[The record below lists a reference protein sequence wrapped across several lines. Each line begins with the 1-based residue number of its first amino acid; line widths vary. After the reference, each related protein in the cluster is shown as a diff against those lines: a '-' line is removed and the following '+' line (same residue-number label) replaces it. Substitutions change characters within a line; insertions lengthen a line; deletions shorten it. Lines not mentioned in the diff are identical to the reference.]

1 MRAIRKQPKNKYAS
15 SVLGKAFKKERN
27 MKRRTFLKSAG
38 VVTVLV
44 VGTHVFWRIC
54 DRGVFSTGQ
63 GAAYEPWKNWRSG
76 KSEGSLT
83 LVRAAILAANP
94 HDTQPWL
101 FRVSASRIEMF
112 ADPNRRIGA
121 IDPYLREMHIGLGCA
136 LENLLLAAD
145 ANGYSYHLSLLPEP
159 SNPNYVASI
168 DLSPGPTFASDLYK
182 AIPDRHTN
190 RGAYVKE
197 KPVSSTVLDQL
208 KSLGKNEPDVK
219 LFWFATEAERLR
231 VGDLIIQA
239 TEAIIA
245 DQEQSHDSAAWF
257 RYTWKDLQQYRDG
270 ITLDATGSPW
280 HIRALAKVLPP
291 QSPEKNDQFW
301 LKTVK
306 EVSVATASAFGL
318 LAVRNQGDRS
328 QMMRCGR
335 IWQRMHLW
343 ATVQGVAMQPLNQM
357 PERAAREEVLH
368 IQPQFGKVLQELT
381 GGSEWQALMV
391 FRTGYPTTAALPSPR
406 RSIEEVIVQ

>member
-1 MRAIRKQPKNKYAS
+1 
-15 SVLGKAFKKERN
+15 
-27 MKRRTFLKSAG
+27 MKRRTFLKTAG

-44 VGTHVFWRIC
+44 VGTSVFWYIS

-63 GAAYEPWKNWRSG
+63 GAAYEPWKNWRSD
-76 KSEGSLT
+76 KSEGSLR

-101 FRVSASRIEMF
+101 FRVSESRIEMF
-112 ADPNRRIGA
+112 ADPNRHIGT
-121 IDPYLREMHIGLGCA
+121 IDPYLQEMHIGLGCA

-145 ANGYSYHLSLLPEP
+145 ANGYSYNLSLLPEK
-159 SNPNYVASI
+159 SNPNHVARI
-168 DLSPGPTFASDLYK
+168 DLSDGQAFESELYR

-197 KPVSSTVLDQL
+197 KQVSATVLDQL
-208 KSLGKNEPDVK
+208 KSLGNNETDVK
-219 LFWFATEAERLR
+219 LFWFATEPERHH

-245 DQEQSHDSAAWF
+245 DREQSADSASWF
-257 RYTWKDLQQYRDG
+257 RATWKDLQHYRDG

-280 HIRALAKVLPP
+280 YARALAKVLPP

-306 EVSVATASAFGL
+306 EISVATASAFGI

-335 IWQRMHLW
+335 VWQRMHLW
-343 ATVQGVAMQPLNQM
+343 ATGQGIAMQPLNQM
-357 PERAAREEVLH
+357 PERAAREEVLG
-368 IQPQFGKVLQELT
+368 IQPQFGNVLKELT

-391 FRTGYPTTAALPSPR
+391 FRIGYPTTKALLSPR

>member
-1 MRAIRKQPKNKYAS
+1 
-15 SVLGKAFKKERN
+15 

-44 VGTHVFWRIC
+44 VGTSIFWYIS

-63 GAAYEPWKNWRSG
+63 GAAYEPWKNWRVG
-76 KSEGSLT
+76 KSEGSLI

-101 FRVSASRIEMF
+101 FRVSESHIEMF

-145 ANGYSYHLSLLPEP
+145 ANGYSYHLSLLPEQ
-159 SNPNYVASI
+159 SNPNYVARI
-168 DLSPGPTFASDLYK
+168 DLSPGQAFESDLYRV
-182 AIPDRHTN
+182 IPDRHTN
-190 RGAYVKE
+190 RGAYIKE
-197 KPVSSTVLDQL
+197 KPVSSKILDQL
-208 KSLGKNEPDVK
+208 KSLGNNETDVK
-219 LFWFATEAERLR
+219 LLWFATEAERHH

-245 DQEQSHDSAAWF
+245 DQEQSHDSAKWF
-257 RYTWKDLQQYRDG
+257 RSTWKDLQQYRDG

-280 HIRALAKVLPP
+280 YTRALAKVLPP

-306 EVSVATASAFGL
+306 EVSVATASAFGI
-318 LAVRNQGDRS
+318 LAIRNHSDRS

-335 IWQRMHLW
+335 MWQRMHLW

-357 PERAAREEVLH
+357 PERAAREEALG
-368 IQPQFGKVLQELT
+368 IQPQFGNVLQELT
-381 GGSEWQALMV
+381 GGSQWQALMV
-391 FRTGYPTTAALPSPR
+391 FRTGYPTTEALLSPR
-406 RSIEEVIVQ
+406 RSIEEVIIQ

>member
-1 MRAIRKQPKNKYAS
+1 
-15 SVLGKAFKKERN
+15 

-44 VGTHVFWRIC
+44 VGTDVFWHIF

-101 FRVSASRIEMF
+101 FRVSESRIELF
-112 ADPNRRIGA
+112 ADLNRRIGA

-145 ANGYSYHLSLLPEP
+145 ANGYSYHLSLLPEQ
-159 SNPNYVASI
+159 SNPNYVARI
-168 DLSPGPTFASDLYK
+168 DLSPGPTSESDLYR

-190 RGAYVKE
+190 RGAYIKE
-197 KPVSSTVLDQL
+197 KPVSAKILEQL
-208 KSLGKNEPDVK
+208 KSLGSDETDVK
-219 LFWFATEAERLR
+219 LFWFATAAERHQ

-245 DQEQSHDSAAWF
+245 DREQSDDSAKWF
-257 RYTWKDLQQYRDG
+257 RSTWKDLNHYRDG

-280 HIRALAKVLPP
+280 YTRALAKVLPP

-306 EVSVATASAFGL
+306 EVSVATASAFGI
-318 LAVRNQGDRS
+318 LAVRDHRDRA

-335 IWQRMHLW
+335 MWQRMHLW
-343 ATVQGVAMQPLNQM
+343 ATGQGVAMQPLNQM
-357 PERAAREEVLH
+357 PERAAREEVLG
-368 IQPQFGKVLQELT
+368 IQPQLGNILQELT

-391 FRTGYPTTAALPSPR
+391 FRTGYPTTAALLSPR
-406 RSIEEVIVQ
+406 RSIEEVIVH

>member
-1 MRAIRKQPKNKYAS
+1 
-15 SVLGKAFKKERN
+15 
-27 MKRRTFLKSAG
+27 MKRRTFLKTAG

-44 VGTHVFWRIC
+44 VGTSVFLHLS

-101 FRVSASRIEMF
+101 FRVSESRIEMF
-112 ADPNRRIGA
+112 ADPIRRIGT
-121 IDPYLREMHIGLGCA
+121 IDPYLREMYVGLGCA

-145 ANGYSYHLSLLPEP
+145 ANGYSYHLSLLPEQ
-159 SNPNYVASI
+159 SNPNYVARI
-168 DLSPGPTFASDLYK
+168 DLSTGQASESDLYR

-197 KPVSSTVLDQL
+197 KQVSSTVLEQL
-208 KSLGKNEPDVK
+208 KSLGNNEIDVK
-219 LFWFATEAERLR
+219 LFWFATEAERHH

-245 DQEQSHDSAAWF
+245 DREQSRDSAKWF
-257 RYTWKDLQQYRDG
+257 RATWKDLNHYRDG

-280 HIRALAKVLPP
+280 YTRALAKVLPP

-306 EVSVATASAFGL
+306 EVSIATASAFGI
-318 LAVRNQGDRS
+318 LAVRDRS
-328 QMMRCGR
+328 DRAQMLRCGR
-335 IWQRMHLW
+335 IWQRIHLW
-343 ATVQGVAMQPLNQM
+343 ATVQGLAMQPLNQM
-357 PERAAREEVLH
+357 PERATREEVLG
-368 IQPQFGKVLQELT
+368 IQPQFGNVLQELT

-391 FRTGYPTTAALPSPR
+391 FRTGYPTTEALLSPR
-406 RSIEEVIVQ
+406 RSIEQVIVQ

>member
-1 MRAIRKQPKNKYAS
+1 
-15 SVLGKAFKKERN
+15 

-44 VGTHVFWRIC
+44 VGTSVFWHIS
-54 DRGVFSTGQ
+54 DRGIFSTGQ

-101 FRVSASRIEMF
+101 FRVSESRIEMF
-112 ADPNRRIGA
+112 ADPNRRIGT
-121 IDPYLREMHIGLGCA
+121 IDPYLREMYIGLGCA

-145 ANGYSYHLSLLPEP
+145 ANGYSYHLSLLPEQ
-159 SNPNYVASI
+159 SNPNYVARI
-168 DLSPGPTFASDLYK
+168 DLSTGQASESDLYR

-197 KPVSSTVLDQL
+197 RQVSATVLEQL
-208 KSLGKNEPDVK
+208 KSLGNNETDVK
-219 LFWFATEAERLR
+219 LFWFATEAERHH

-245 DQEQSHDSAAWF
+245 DREQSRDSAKWF
-257 RYTWKDLQQYRDG
+257 RATWKDLNHYRDG

-280 HIRALAKVLPP
+280 YTRALAKVLPP

-306 EVSVATASAFGL
+306 EVSVATASAFGI
-318 LAVRNQGDRS
+318 LAVRNRSDRA
-328 QMMRCGR
+328 QMLRCGR
-335 IWQRMHLW
+335 IWQRIHLW
-343 ATVQGVAMQPLNQM
+343 ATVQGLAMQPLNQM
-357 PERAAREEVLH
+357 PERAAREEVLG
-368 IQPQFGKVLQELT
+368 IQPQFGNVLQELT

-391 FRTGYPTTAALPSPR
+391 FRTGYPTTEALPSPR
-406 RSIEEVIVQ
+406 RSIEQVIVQ